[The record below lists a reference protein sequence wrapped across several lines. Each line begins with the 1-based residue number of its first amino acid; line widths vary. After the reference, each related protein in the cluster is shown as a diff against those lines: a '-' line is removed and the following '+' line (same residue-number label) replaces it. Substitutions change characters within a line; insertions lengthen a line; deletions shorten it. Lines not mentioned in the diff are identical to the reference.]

1 MSDIYLIYL
10 RKSRADNP
18 EETVEEVLARHEK
31 QLQDHAIKNL
41 GKRIDEK
48 YIFRE
53 VVSGETIEDRP
64 EIQNLLTYIE
74 DPQVKGVYVIE
85 PQRLSRGDWEDGG
98 KILTS
103 FKYSNTLII
112 TPQKTY
118 DLNNKFDY
126 KFFKMELSQGNDY
139 LEYVKEILIR
149 GRVASV
155 KEGNYIGSIA
165 PYGYKKVFIDKS
177 PTLEIYEPEAKI
189 IRLAVNM
196 RLNEGLGWAKIAH
209 ALDKA
214 GYKPRKGEYWNPF
227 TLKDICINPVN
238 NGLIKWN
245 TRKTIKVYE
254 DGKIK
259 KTRPRNRDDVI
270 YIQGKHEKIL
280 DDDIFNKLINGD
292 RIMPRENKSKDLV
305 NPFAGLIICGN
316 CGRAM
321 IYRTYKNKDGTI
333 RNSPRLLCINQ
344 VHCGTKSSEFDIVYQ
359 AVIDTLEM
367 IVEDFKIQMKND
379 DSKKIY
385 DINDKMLKE
394 AVKELDKLEERQEEL
409 YDLLESQIYTKEVF
423 LKRNDKLAKERED
436 LQKQIEYLK
445 NNTIKPID
453 YEEKI
458 MMFSDVIK
466 ALKDMNVSAKQKNI
480 LLKHIIDKIE
490 YTRDSKNRTKWD
502 TSKPK
507 LKIKLKDF

>member
-10 RKSRADNP
+10 RKSGADNP

-74 DPQVKGVYVIE
+74 DPQIKGVYVIE

-196 RLNEGLGWAKIAH
+196 RLNEGLGWA
-209 ALDKA
+209 
-214 GYKPRKGEYWNPF
+214 
-227 TLKDICINPVN
+227 
-238 NGLIKWN
+238 
-245 TRKTIKVYE
+245 
-254 DGKIK
+254 
-259 KTRPRNRDDVI
+259 
-270 YIQGKHEKIL
+270 
-280 DDDIFNKLINGD
+280 
-292 RIMPRENKSKDLV
+292 
-305 NPFAGLIICGN
+305 
-316 CGRAM
+316 
-321 IYRTYKNKDGTI
+321 
-333 RNSPRLLCINQ
+333 
-344 VHCGTKSSEFDIVYQ
+344 
-359 AVIDTLEM
+359 
-367 IVEDFKIQMKND
+367 
-379 DSKKIY
+379 
-385 DINDKMLKE
+385 
-394 AVKELDKLEERQEEL
+394 
-409 YDLLESQIYTKEVF
+409 
-423 LKRNDKLAKERED
+423 
-436 LQKQIEYLK
+436 
-445 NNTIKPID
+445 
-453 YEEKI
+453 
-458 MMFSDVIK
+458 
-466 ALKDMNVSAKQKNI
+466 
-480 LLKHIIDKIE
+480 
-490 YTRDSKNRTKWD
+490 
-502 TSKPK
+502 
-507 LKIKLKDF
+507 